1 MAAFPGAPIWSSNAS
16 SSFTLLR
23 SPPFSLRAP
32 AFASATLF
40 FTAIGSPGTQGTLQA
55 KLLGAACPHLNGVL
69 LTCGPGH
76 SVPTASQLV
85 RTFDLAPYV
94 RPDAPNVLGIA
105 AFYNQITGA
114 RAAAPRVQAWVEVVD
129 ASGAY
134 TLAASGADWAAAPN
148 GDAILGPHGNAGVSW
163 YYFPNENQD
172 RRLYPLGWAAPDG
185 APPAWPPAAPRP
197 PFPLPLYVDAQ
208 AAAPVLL
215 QRSACAV
222 TALGPGRQLIDYG
235 QEFMGGVNLSFV
247 GAAPG
252 ARVRVTLAEVL
263 RPDGTVLAPM
273 TTCVVWHCSGGSS
286 SSARRCPQPAPPPN
300 HAPPTPPYVPPPH
313 TLSRSGNFWSSNW
326 TLSGDAARDASI
338 VHHEFI
344 QFRYAQVEQDPA
356 AGPVTVFTP
365 ATALAWVLQ
374 HPLGGD
380 GVNPWEHA
388 CSASRPAARAWGAP
402 ARAPPATPL
411 GAFASSSPALDT
423 VFNFSA
429 YTMAATAMDVN
440 VDGQTRER
448 DVDIV
453 DSLINA
459 RGQYALFSPND
470 TSIAR
475 RTLREALGN
484 DTGMWSQWYDF
495 KASTVLLARDHTLY
509 SGDLSPLADAYCS
522 APGCI
527 AVPPARA
534 YNSLQFLAGFQHY
547 YNASG
552 SGLMAFPRDGS
563 CGGSWACEVLLDWP
577 AGTRDGYDCGSGS
590 NPEDTAR
597 SALGAM
603 AIGALA
609 DAAAWVAPGGAGGA
623 EALRYSAAAAG
634 LRAALAAHNLRALAN
649 GSAYFV
655 DGRTGAAAA
664 HAAVHSTLFA
674 CAAGACDGVGADT
687 ARALVAHLVAHGVAP
702 TSCMMGRWWVEA
714 LYRLGVSAAE
724 GADAALGVLT
734 APGYPGWLDMLA
746 QGASTTMEAWRPK
759 DKSNLDWAHPW
770 CASPAFSIVGGALGA
785 VPLAPG
791 WARWRAAPQPSALA
805 RLAAAVPTPGGVL
818 QLAYAGAGTPQRSS
832 NATLAL
838 TVAPGQGAQV
848 CLAQHGAAGSEVPL
862 PAARDG
868 LQVDGAPAQ
877 AVPWGRFLCTQVDLG
892 PGAHTVARITSS

>member
-1 MAAFPGAPIWSSNAS
+1 
-16 SSFTLLR
+16 
-23 SPPFSLRAP
+23 
-32 AFASATLF
+32 
-40 FTAIGSPGTQGTLQA
+40 
-55 KLLGAACPHLNGVL
+55 
-69 LTCGPGH
+69 
-76 SVPTASQLV
+76 
-85 RTFDLAPYV
+85 
-94 RPDAPNVLGIA
+94 
-105 AFYNQITGA
+105 
-114 RAAAPRVQAWVEVVD
+114 
-129 ASGAY
+129 
-134 TLAASGADWAAAPN
+134 
-148 GDAILGPHGNAGVSW
+148 
-163 YYFPNENQD
+163 
-172 RRLYPLGWAAPDG
+172 
-185 APPAWPPAAPRP
+185 
-197 PFPLPLYVDAQ
+197 
-208 AAAPVLL
+208 
-215 QRSACAV
+215 
-222 TALGPGRQLIDYG
+222 
-235 QEFMGGVNLSFV
+235 
-247 GAAPG
+247 
-252 ARVRVTLAEVL
+252 
-263 RPDGTVLAPM
+263 
-273 TTCVVWHCSGGSS
+273 
-286 SSARRCPQPAPPPN
+286 
-300 HAPPTPPYVPPPH
+300 
-313 TLSRSGNFWSSNW
+313 
-326 TLSGDAARDASI
+326 
-338 VHHEFI
+338 VHHEFV

-356 AGPVTVFTP
+356 AGPVTTFTP

-380 GVNPWEHA
+380 GSNPWEHA
-388 CSASRPAARAWGAP
+388 CSASRPAAAAWGAP
-402 ARAPPATPL
+402 ARAPPRTPL

-459 RGQYALFSPND
+459 RGQYALFSPGD

-495 KASTVLLARDHTLY
+495 KASTVLLARDHALY
-509 SGDLSPLADAYCS
+509 TGDLSPLADAYCS

-563 CGGSWACEVLLDWP
+563 CGGSWSCEVLLDWP
-577 AGTRDGYDCGSGS
+577 VGTRDGYDCGSGS

-609 DAAAWVAPGGAGGA
+609 DAAAWVAPGGPGGA
-623 EALRYSAAAAG
+623 DALRYSAAAAG

-664 HAAVHSTLFA
+664 HAAVHSTLYA

-770 CASPAFSIVGGALGA
+770 CASPAFSVVGGALGA

-791 WARWRAAPQPSALA
+791 WARWRAAPQPSSLGS
-805 RLAAAVPTPGGVL
+805 LAAAVPTPGGVL
-818 QLAYAGAGTPQRSS
+818 QLAYSGASVPRVSS
-832 NATLAL
+832 NATLTL
-838 TVAPGQGAQV
+838 TVAAGQAAQV
-848 CLAQHGAAGSEVPL
+848 CLAQHGRAGSEVPA
-862 PAARDG
+862 PAGRDG
-868 LQVDGAPAQ
+868 LVVDGAAGAPAV
-877 AVPWGRFLCTQVDLG
+877 AWGRFLCTQADLG
-892 PGAHTVARITSS
+892 PGAHTVARITSA